1 MSVVFERRIFMYY
14 LENTHIILECS
25 PVYTF
30 LPCTKTNT
38 SKSSPCLFNRAN
50 QTEQCIL
57 VLYCRG
63 TLATKLPR
71 PANRAQVNHEAG
83 NLLPFVVVLPN
94 LRSKHVMSCW
104 GRAEGMH
111 MALEDG
117 DRSQA
122 GGREGGR
129 EETKTKRSTRKESCK
144 QKILCR
150 RLCVLHGCLF

>member
-1 MSVVFERRIFMYY
+1 MYY

-25 PVYTF
+25 PVYIS
-30 LPCTKTNT
+30 LPCTKTNI
-38 SKSSPCLFNRAN
+38 SKSSPGLFNRAN
-50 QTEQCIL
+50 QIEQCIL
-57 VLYCRG
+57 VLYCGG
-63 TLATKLPR
+63 TLATKLPH

-83 NLLPFVVVLPN
+83 NLLPFVMVLPN

-122 GGREGGR
+122 GGRGGER
-129 EETKTKRSTRKESCK
+129 QKQRGAQEKKVADRKYCAGGSVCFMAACYK
-144 QKILCR
+144 AAHI
-150 RLCVLHGCLF
+150 